1 MVLQRLKKIT
11 AFLVYSNLFIAV
23 CALALTVE
31 TFVLLQLPQSVN
43 WYAPLLFC
51 CTLFV
56 YCLHYWAKS
65 KKDKTDSR
73 LEWCRKNKML
83 LLVFLSAS
91 ALIISAIVIY
101 HRNDIFYRD
110 GVFNYKNLALFILIP
125 LLALGYSHP
134 LTPWNKKGLRQ
145 VGWLKLVSLSFTW
158 GFTTTLL
165 PVWMLLP
172 GNMNSFQLAILFL
185 HRFFFI
191 ASLCVLFNINDH
203 EEDKKDGVRTIA
215 VSAGP
220 EKSLRYGKWFT
231 LFINSVMAVLLLC
244 YFKLNQPV
252 FFIALLLPV
261 VLVFWLYHRFMA
273 SKEEALFVL
282 QHDGMMIVK
291 ALLLIFALLTRSL

>member
-11 AFLVYSNLFIAV
+11 AFLVYSNLFIAA

-31 TFVLLQLPQSVN
+31 IFVLLQLPQSVN

-56 YCLHYWAKS
+56 YCLHYWSKS

-73 LEWCRKNKML
+73 LEWSRKNKMV

-91 ALIISAIVIY
+91 ALVIAAIVIY

-110 GVFNYKNLALFILIP
+110 GVFNFTNLALFILIP

-172 GNMNSFQLAILFL
+172 GTMNSFQLAFLFL

-220 EKSLRYGKWFT
+220 EKSLRYGKWLT
-231 LFINSVMAVLLLC
+231 LFINAVLALLLLY

-252 FFIALLLPV
+252 FYIALLLPV
-261 VLVFWLYHRFMA
+261 VLVFWLYHRFTV